1 MAWSGQTS
9 KDDIN
14 ELWVDLAEV
23 TDISRARQLIT
34 KAVMKAARDFKCE
47 ISPIFLSDQTVKD
60 IMKLNLSPSPVAE
73 FHSLNEGITIL
84 EFLEK
89 TPEEV
94 IRLKRESEAQE
105 DSSHTR
111 TLSESRKMK
120 RNHPKSPPTS
130 IYHMKELLATYAMFL
145 QALFT
150 KDCQHYKT
158 VWEARRTLLA
168 LTNKVSKL
176 SEETW
181 SILTWCIID
190 DARQFFSAVVDQSD
204 FDENGRADNL
214 PTSLLVYH
222 TTQLRMLQPF
232 MPHDFPDQWRATTR
246 QRLDSYKQP
255 AERTGENKSGGGV
268 PTEKRTQEALSGSR
282 QNQQGLEQIRRR

>member
-1 MAWSGQTS
+1 M
-9 KDDIN
+9 
-14 ELWVDLAEV
+14 
-23 TDISRARQLIT
+23 
-34 KAVMKAARDFKCE
+34 
-47 ISPIFLSDQTVKD
+47 
-60 IMKLNLSPSPVAE
+60 
-73 FHSLNEGITIL
+73 
-84 EFLEK
+84 
-89 TPEEV
+89 
-94 IRLKRESEAQE
+94 
-105 DSSHTR
+105 
-111 TLSESRKMK
+111 
-120 RNHPKSPPTS
+120 
-130 IYHMKELLATYAMFL
+130 LATYAMFL
-145 QALFT
+145 RALFT
-150 KDCQHYKT
+150 KDFQHYKT

-168 LTNKVSKL
+168 LTTKVSKL

-255 AERTGENKSGGGV
+255 AERTGENKSGGGSHREKDTRGPIRIKTEPTRPGANQKEMSWQTDTHPKLKELMETVRSKYEHLPLRPMLDKGGKVFDDLPNHKTSSGKLACNRHILGRCSAPGKKCHFAHV
-268 PTEKRTQEALSGSR
+268 PGSELSAAFVDSMCAVLRPGIMKLTLPPLPGMGGVGR
-282 QNQQGLEQIRRR
+282 